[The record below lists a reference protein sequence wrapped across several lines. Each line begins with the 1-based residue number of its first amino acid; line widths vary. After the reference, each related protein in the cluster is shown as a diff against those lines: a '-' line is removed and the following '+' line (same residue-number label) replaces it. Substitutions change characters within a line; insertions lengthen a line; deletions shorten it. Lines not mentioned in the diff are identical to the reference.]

1 MDELNPLA
9 SALPSANAGRNL
21 EADDA
26 TLADNFET
34 FLTLLTEQLA
44 NQDPLDPLDSNQFVE
59 QLVQF
64 SSVEQQIASNQSL
77 QALLDLQGATAQL
90 SAADYVGKVV
100 TASSSEAL
108 LGADGANWSYSLD
121 RPAQRTDLVISDSR
135 GEVVASF
142 PGETGDG
149 AAEFVWDG
157 RDQFGNALPEGVYSL
172 EVVATDAE
180 DEPIDTAVRVSGRV
194 NGADFAG
201 EEVTLDLGGLTVPL
215 TRVIGV
221 REAETG

>member
-9 SALPSANAGRNL
+9 TALPGASIGRDL
-21 EADDA
+21 AADDA

-77 QALLDLQGATAQL
+77 QALLDLQGATAKL
-90 SAADYVGKVV
+90 SAADYVGKIV

-108 LGADGANWSYSLD
+108 LGENGANWSYALD
-121 RPAQRTDLVISDSR
+121 RTAQRTDLVITDNR
-135 GEVVASF
+135 GEVVATF
-142 PGETGDG
+142 PGETAEGPATFAWDG
-149 AAEFVWDG
+149 A
-157 RDQFGNALPEGVYSL
+157 DQFGNPLPPGVYSL

-180 DEPIDTAVRVSGRV
+180 DALIDTNVRVSGRV
-194 NGADFAG
+194 TGADFAG
-201 EEVTLDLGGLTVPL
+201 DDVTLNVGGLTVPL

-221 REAETG
+221 QEAPAA